1 MTSSTLAG
9 DLPSR
14 HFLTGFM
21 LLGVL
26 AGTSNGIAKVVF
38 PLYAAAMQA
47 SPWQIGLVGG
57 LQFAGMLLLSLPLG
71 ALIDRHGSRPLFR
84 FGCLGGIAV
93 FLAGF
98 SFAATPWQLIVCVV
112 LFGIVNPFRMVTT
125 QTEFLHLLPRIGPA
139 RAGWQRASHSAGM
152 FFLGPML
159 GAWLVG
165 LAGYAHT
172 FRVVAVGLF
181 VTLLIGERVLSSAPS
196 GQGADATPFLGR
208 MRDQFRLIG
217 SRAELRRTML
227 VEFIGQV
234 AMSYFTV
241 FVILVAMRRFGMP
254 AQQAAGLVTL
264 QGAAFVLTLLA
275 AGAVV
280 MGWRE
285 RTRYRTAFAMLL
297 CAELLLANPLHPAM
311 LWMGALLLGLGLG
324 IQQLTCVAQFAR
336 LAQELGRGRTGGM
349 FSLAGPSGALVGAVA
364 GGLLN
369 QHFGMLAGFHVLA
382 VLFLVQLGRTWL
394 PGRAA
399 AAVAAAVAAETPAGP
414 DAGRRASH
422 GG

>member
-1 MTSSTLAG
+1 MTSSALAG
-9 DLPSR
+9 DTLPR

-21 LLGVL
+21 LLGIL

-38 PLYAAAMQA
+38 PLYAAAMHA

-84 FGCLGGIAV
+84 FGCVGGIV
-93 FLAGF
+93 LFLAGF
-98 SFAATPWQLIVCVV
+98 SFASTPWQLIACVV
-112 LFGIVNPFRMVTT
+112 LFGFVNPFRMVTT

-159 GAWLVG
+159 GAALLG
-165 LAGYAHT
+165 LAGYADT
-172 FRVVAVGLF
+172 FRVVAAGLF
-181 VTLLIGERVLSSAPS
+181 ITLLIGERVMSTAPS
-196 GQGADATPFLGR
+196 GQGLDATPLVAR
-208 MRDQFRLIG
+208 VADQLRLIG
-217 SRAELRRTML
+217 SRAELRRTMV
-227 VEFIGQV
+227 VEFVGQV

-241 FVILVAMRRFGMP
+241 FVILVAIRRFGMP
-254 AQQAAGLVTL
+254 TQQAAGLVTL
-264 QGAAFVLTLLA
+264 QGAVFVLTLLA
-275 AGAVV
+275 GGAIV

-285 RTRYRTAFAMLL
+285 RTRYRAAFAILL
-297 CAELLLANPLHPAM
+297 CAELLLANPLHQAS
-311 LWMGALLLGLGLG
+311 LWAGALLLGLGLG

-369 QHFGMLAGFHVLA
+369 QQFGMLAGFHVLA
-382 VLFLVQLGRTWL
+382 ALFLVQLGRTWL
-394 PGRAA
+394 RAPA
-399 AAVAAAVAAETPAGP
+399 ATVPV
-414 DAGRRASH
+414 
-422 GG
+422 